1 MSDSQAR
8 PLYLPHPLLHNLCF
22 FVFPVYLKHVPPIIS
37 HGLELYKI
45 ISLLVTMGSKVT
57 YIYLE
62 FNNIYKPYGYNG
74 YNAAEYYK
82 PYAARRPRNVPPIIS
97 HGPRF

>member
-1 MSDSQAR
+1 
-8 PLYLPHPLLHNLCF
+8 
-22 FVFPVYLKHVPPIIS
+22 
-37 HGLELYKI
+37 
-45 ISLLVTMGSKVT
+45 MGSKVT